1 MVQDSKLFCVCFGN
15 FFLYKKTSKNAM
27 IHMMSSFK
35 MIGDVISDNFLML
48 WFQKDSLDTVG
59 FRTFRNFREG
69 GPGFLNKIVDFRGSA
84 M

>member
-1 MVQDSKLFCVCFGN
+1 
-15 FFLYKKTSKNAM
+15 M

-59 FRTFRNFREG
+59 FRTLG
-69 GPGFLNKIVDFRGSA
+69 GGGGVSEFLNKIVDFGEQK
-84 M
+84 